1 MMDFSLETIDLS
13 DFTAQSVETIGLT
26 SQQIAT
32 ALERSQSVA
41 APQRW
46 QTYLDALAD
55 IGFAQWLQERAP
67 QMTMQPLATGL
78 WQINGW
84 RVRSIA
90 AAAEDEVLIPTLHL
104 TPEMAAHLYV
114 AVTVQEEFGQVQ
126 IAGSIQFDQLNQQP
140 WPVEDAAYCVHVDA
154 FASGSNQLLLNL
166 RYADPA
172 SIPLPSVTTLSDRI
186 TSTQQQLGRSFTNVS
201 RWLNRQMD
209 NVAAELSWVLMPPL
223 TLETAMRSRSTT
235 PTPEQTLTQIL
246 QTIAN
251 QGIIL
256 PPTHQSAYQ
265 DLAIGDPALR
275 VYATIGAMPNQASI
289 GAMPNQASI
298 GAMPNQEWSLLIV
311 LGTQSGTAL
320 PVNLQLSISDG
331 QNILFEQLVEVARSQ
346 SYLYAQVI
354 GAVTEG
360 FQVTITL
367 PDGTSHTLP
376 EFVYAPE

>member
-26 SQQIAT
+26 PQQIAT
-32 ALERSQSVA
+32 AIERSQSVA

-67 QMTMQPLATGL
+67 QMAMQQLATGL
-78 WQINGW
+78 WQVNGFL
-84 RVRSIA
+84 VRSLA
-90 AAAEDEVLIPTLHL
+90 ATDAAEVLLPQIQL

-114 AVTVQEEFGQVQ
+114 AITVQEEIGQVQ
-126 IAGSIQFDQLNQQP
+126 IAGSLRFDQLSP
-140 WPVEDAAYCVHVDA
+140 TVWPVEDAAYCVNIHTFD
-154 FASGSNQLLLNL
+154 SGSNQLLLNL
-166 RYADPA
+166 RCADPA
-172 SIPLPSVTTLSDRI
+172 SIPLPEVTRLSDRI
-186 TSTQQQLGRSFTNVS
+186 TNTQAQLGRSLTNVS
-201 RWLNRQMD
+201 RWLNRQID
-209 NVAAELSWVLMPPL
+209 QVAAELSWVLMPPL
-223 TLETAMRSRSTT
+223 TMETAMRSRSAT

-251 QGIIL
+251 QGILL
-256 PPTHQSAYQ
+256 PPNHQSAYQ

-275 VYATIGAMPNQASI
+275 VYATIGTMPNH
-289 GAMPNQASI
+289 
-298 GAMPNQEWSLLIV
+298 EWSLLIV

-320 PVNLQLSISDG
+320 PANLQLSISDG
-331 QNILFEQLVEVARSQ
+331 ENLLFEQLVEVARSQ
-346 SYLYAQVI
+346 SYLYTQVI
-354 GAVTEG
+354 GAITEG

-376 EFVYAPE
+376 EFVYQSA